1 MPTKKG
7 KRSKAQHRGYFWQ
20 QSDPIFGKANKWI
33 ARQAGYIDDGLKK
46 TKILSTLATP
56 LAGMAASA
64 ASLNPLVGAVAG
76 AAASAGIKKLG
87 YGRRPHGKPMQ
98 HGSGTPFM
106 NPNAASF
113 GTIKF

>member
-7 KRSKAQHRGYFWQ
+7 KRSRSQHGGWFYE

-106 NPNAASF
+106 NLNTASF